1 MPILGIFASGIKI
14 VLPSVGYS
22 SFNNDFTS
30 FSKFNMVTETNSTV
44 TISVTNEASA
54 HASNSGVSG
63 YRYGNTTNGVGCQ
76 KFAYSN
82 EAVSTLAN
90 SLPQFRYY
98 ACGQSNSGTAAYIT
112 GGATSGFATRYK
124 TVVKSPFSNDT
135 FSTLGTSFTQMGN
148 GNTAFSNNHI
158 AGYTIGGEDST
169 TGGPVNAVN
178 KINYSN
184 DAISSGVAT
193 VPLAMRSGGGFSNDG
208 TAGYTNNGTGATTAI
223 YKLLYS
229 NDTVSTLGATIVSP
243 DLLWMGLTYRYQ
255 TAGYW
260 EGGYTNSSYTSIIQ
274 KLLYSNETRTTIA
287 ATIAVAERS
296 FNTGELSNNG
306 VI

>member
-14 VLPSVGYS
+14 ALPAVGYNS
-22 SFNNDFTS
+22 FDNDYTSFN
-30 FSKFNMVTETNSTV
+30 KLNMVAETISTV
-44 TISVTNEASA
+44 TLSVTNSYVGQASD
-54 HASNSGVSG
+54 SGVSG
-63 YRYGNTTNGVGCQ
+63 YRYGNSTNGVGNQ

-82 EAVSTLAN
+82 EAVSTLGN
-90 SLPQFRYY
+90 NLPQFR
-98 ACGQSNSGTAAYIT
+98 AGATGQSNSGTAAYIT
-112 GGATSGFATRYK
+112 GGFTSGFATRYK

-148 GNTAFSNNHI
+148 GNTAVSNNHI
-158 AGYTIGGEDST
+158 AGYTMGGEDESL
-169 TGGPVNAVN
+169 GPVNAIN

-193 VPLAMRSGGGFSNDG
+193 MPLAMRSGGGFSNDG
-208 TAGYTNNGTGATTAI
+208 TAGYTNNGTGQTTAI

-243 DLLWMGLTYRYQ
+243 DLLWMGITYKYQ

-260 EGGYTNSSYTSIIQ
+260 EGGYTNGGYTSIIQ

-287 ATIAVAERS
+287 ATIAVSQRS
-296 FNTGELSNNG
+296 FTSGESSNNG